1 MFISVHPW
9 FHLSELDVT
18 LHEKLESVFQNIFND
33 DELSLRDEMSA
44 ADIPQWDSV
53 ATINLMFSIE
63 QEFGVQ
69 FAGSEFAEFKT
80 IGDLKQYLLSRQ
92 TT

>member
-1 MFISVHPW
+1 
-9 FHLSELDVT
+9 VT

-33 DELSLRDEMSA
+33 DELQLRDEMTA
-44 ADIPQWDSV
+44 ADVPNWDSV

-69 FAGSEFAEFKT
+69 FAGSEFAELKN
-80 IGDLKQYLLSRQ
+80 IGDLKRYLEARVESPNH
-92 TT
+92 